1 MFPSLFGTVCGA
13 VMKVFTTELAKRLH
27 GPDNF
32 VLTVLMRGETMNP
45 FGLETH
51 FGANQPIFCAILST
65 VVTTGSE
72 DQLGSFL
79 DGVSD
84 GILDNARMICV
95 TAWLQHKMCRLYI
108 SRSGST
114 ILSKA

>member
-1 MFPSLFGTVCGA
+1 MFVDGVSKVIPSLFGSVCGE
-13 VMKVFTTELAKRLH
+13 VMKVFTTESAKRLH

-51 FGANQPIFCAILST
+51 FGANQPIFCATLST

-72 DQLGSFL
+72 DQLGSF
-79 DGVSD
+79 SD
-84 GILDNARMICV
+84 HQV
-95 TAWLQHKMCRLYI
+95 
-108 SRSGST
+108 
-114 ILSKA
+114 